1 MNYYNKANLVITRA
15 GASVLGELI
24 NVNIPFISIPL
35 PTSKDNH
42 QLKNAEF
49 YEKKGYGYLMEEKDI
64 KDKLKNLIISIFN
77 DKSSLE
83 NILLKQKNYS
93 DKDIFKNLDILI
105 DKISNEKN

>member
-1 MNYYNKANLVITRA
+1 
-15 GASVLGELI
+15 
-24 NVNIPFISIPL
+24 
-35 PTSKDNH
+35 
-42 QLKNAEF
+42 
-49 YEKKGYGYLMEEKDI
+49 MEEKDI
-64 KDKLKNLIISIFN
+64 KDKLYNLIISIFN

>member
-1 MNYYNKANLVITRA
+1 ML
-15 GASVLGELI
+15 S
-24 NVNIPFISIPL
+24 FM
-35 PTSKDNH
+35 
-42 QLKNAEF
+42 
-49 YEKKGYGYLMEEKDI
+49 KKGYGYLMEEKDI
-64 KDKLKNLIISIFN
+64 KDKLYNLIISIFN